1 MVKLILGEKGTG
13 KTKKLIELINA
24 AAEEAGSVVCI
35 EAKSAMTFDVHHHAR
50 LVTAEEYAINSY
62 DRLRGFVSG
71 LYAGNYDTSY
81 VFIDNLFKL
90 VGGGITKETDEF
102 IAWLADFS
110 EKCGIKCTITMSADP
125 ALATETIKKYL

>member
-1 MVKLILGEKGTG
+1 MVKLIMGEKGTG

-24 AAEEAGSVVCI
+24 SAAEAGNVVCI

-81 VFIDNLFKL
+81 IFIDNLFKL
-90 VGGGITKETDEF
+90 VGGSVSAETDAF
-102 IAWLADFS
+102 LAWLAEFS
-110 EKCGIKCTITMSADP
+110 DKHDISCTITMSADP